1 MCHDA
6 KTRYPTTCMLRV
18 CYSQEGL
25 KKRMEA
31 YIVTRTQAIP
41 PPPFCSFDP
50 STILR
55 NTYTVNVVSPVAG
68 SFLPQF
74 QFFHQELL
82 CKLRAA
88 PSDGIHCDFL
98 DEFAASRTNT
108 KPKPSASVSSLP
120 FSSST
125 TFAKTFYPRR
135 FLIVQIR
142 INYQSEINKTL
153 LQKAEISFNSNPT
166 RSSHKK

>member
-1 MCHDA
+1 
-6 KTRYPTTCMLRV
+6 MLKLVILLHV
-18 CYSQEGL
+18 CYEYVIAKKGSKNEWRHILLPEL
-25 KKRMEA
+25 KQ
-31 YIVTRTQAIP
+31 Y